1 MYQKQ
6 HNFEFGESNSQLA
19 RIQTYTRYF
28 GSTNQDSVNK
38 ESGSMHNTFS
48 RFAQWTSLALLLLI
62 GSVIATQAAR
72 ADEIALRADHPD
84 RYVVVKGDTLWD
96 ISARFL
102 ETPWRWPEVWSFNP
116 QIKNPHLIY
125 PGDVVYIEYD
135 DQGKPILRVDRGAP
149 TLKMS
154 PKVRAE
160 RVDTPIQTIP
170 NDSIRQ
176 FLGQPRVLSEREISN
191 SAYIVAARD
200 NHLIAGKGDEIY
212 VRGLVSAGDKEF
224 VVLRVGRPYTNP
236 GSSTILG
243 YEAIHVADA
252 TVTNRGDPVT
262 MIITASSRETLR
274 GDRLLPKRESD
285 LDTTFIPHPPDRQ
298 VNAQII
304 AVIDGVARVG
314 QFQTIVINNGLE
326 DGMEVG
332 HVLAVFQSGG
342 AVLDVAAGSE
352 VVTLPDVKA
361 GIVLVTRV
369 YERVSYALVM
379 EAERDMRVLDSVRN
393 P

>member
-1 MYQKQ
+1 MFIKKLN
-6 HNFEFGESNSQLA
+6 HETNTCKSNLQCFPGLPFSFTTKL
-19 RIQTYTRYF
+19 TR
-28 GSTNQDSVNK
+28 
-38 ESGSMHNTFS
+38 
-48 RFAQWTSLALLLLI
+48 ALVLVALCGGFFNPLL
-62 GSVIATQAAR
+62 
-72 ADEIALRADHPD
+72 ADEIALRPDHPD

-154 PKVRAE
+154 PQVRAE

-176 FLGQPRVLSEREISN
+176 FLGQPRVLSESEISN

-212 VRGLVSAGDKEF
+212 VRGMVPAGDKEF
-224 VVLRVGRPYTNP
+224 VVLRIGRPYSNP
-236 GSSTILG
+236 GSTSILG

-252 TVTNRGDPVT
+252 TLTKRGDPVT
-262 MIITASSRETLR
+262 MVISNSSRETLR
-274 GDRLLPKRESD
+274 GDRLLPKREKD

-298 VNAQII
+298 VNGQII

-314 QFQTIVINNGLE
+314 QYQTIVINKGLE
-326 DGMEVG
+326 EGMEIG
-332 HVLAVFQSGG
+332 HVLAIYQSGG
-342 AVLDVAAGSE
+342 AVMDVSAGSE
-352 VVTLPDVKA
+352 VVELPDIKA

-369 YERVSYALVM
+369 FENVSYALVM
-379 EAERDMRVLDSVRN
+379 EAERDMRVLDFVRN

>member
-1 MYQKQ
+1 MFIKKLNLEINTCKAFMQRFPANVAKP
-6 HNFEFGESNSQLA
+6 STKS
-19 RIQTYTRYF
+19 RILY
-28 GSTNQDSVNK
+28 
-38 ESGSMHNTFS
+38 
-48 RFAQWTSLALLLLI
+48 LLI
-62 GSVIATQAAR
+62 GLLGGFSNPIW
-72 ADEIALRADHPD
+72 ADEIALRPDHPD

-149 TLKMS
+149 TLKMA
-154 PKVRAE
+154 PQVRAE

-176 FLGQPRVLSEREISN
+176 FLGQPRVLSESEINN

-212 VRGLVSAGDKEF
+212 VRGMVPPGEKEF
-224 VVLRVGRPYTNP
+224 VVLRIGRPYTNP
-236 GSSTILG
+236 GSSTVLG

-252 TVTNRGDPVT
+252 TVTKLGDPVT
-262 MIITASSRETLR
+262 MVIRNSSRETLR
-274 GDRLLPKRESD
+274 GDRLLPKREKD

-314 QFQTIVINNGLE
+314 QYQTIVINYGLE
-326 DGMEVG
+326 QGMEIG
-332 HVLAVFQSGG
+332 HVLAVYQSGG
-342 AVLDVAAGSE
+342 AVMDVSAGSE
-352 VVTLPDVKA
+352 VVELPDIKA

-369 YERVSYALVM
+369 FEGVSYALVM
-379 EAERDMRVLDSVRN
+379 EAERDMRVLDFVRN